1 VIEDEHVFVIVKKT
15 KTVNR
20 VLFLFCFVSVARI
33 FGGEKMVG

>member
-15 KTVNR
+15 KTMNR
-20 VLFLFCFVSVARI
+20 VLFCFVSVACI